1 MLGFP
6 PFLGLMAAIEEF
18 VAVPCERFLEG
29 ELVRHQHCQLWFHQ
43 ETWLRAN
50 LVVNIVWKGKRKVE
64 AKHRHGIKN
73 AEYGDATKEEMR
85 KTSDDS
91 VYWKEDTSD
100 PLWRPPK
107 GWWMD
112 STKTRWQMKWNVCRK
127 NLRTHVTTNQLWI
140 SRWILLQQVNKILQR
155 MHIARK
161 IFTPNQKVNWPPPA
175 KFRHKCPT
183 ATFSS
188 VC

>member
-100 PLWRPPK
+100 PLWRPLK
-107 GWWMD
+107 GDGWTQQKQD
-112 STKTRWQMKWNVCRK
+112 DKWNETCAEK
-127 NLRTHVTTNQLWI
+127 TSART
-140 SRWILLQQVNKILQR
+140 SRQTSFEFQDGFYCSRSIKYY
-155 MHIARK
+155 K
-161 IFTPNQKVNWPPPA
+161 GCT
-175 KFRHKCPT
+175 
-183 ATFSS
+183 
-188 VC
+188 